1 MNWTY
6 WAQWATML
14 LVLAIFCIVIYIAAE
29 THKHS
34 ISNFEANP
42 NDSQYN
48 NRYVTSGQNPP
59 TVYNGV
65 TYDTNS
71 LQGRLDL
78 ATAKGMAEYQAQV
91 ASQVQPP
98 AKLTGVSQLTGSRDI
113 PVFFEDYDYETQQK
127 GGRIYNSREGFGGP
141 KKDCGIPGGCD

>member
-6 WAQWATML
+6 PNWAQWVTML
-14 LVLAIFCIVIYIAAE
+14 LVLAIFCIVIYIAVE
-29 THKHS
+29 TTKDPFS
-34 ISNFEANP
+34 NP

-78 ATAKGMAEYQAQV
+78 ATAKGMTEYQAQV
-91 ASQVQPP
+91 ASQLPPP
-98 AKLTGVSQLTGSRDI
+98 AKLSGVSQLTGSRDI
-113 PVFFEDYDYETQQK
+113 PVFFEDYDYDTQQK